1 MIIRRS
7 LLIVVLTLFNIA
19 VLASESA
26 KQQTESTAVAEETQ
40 SAETTQLP
48 HIGAYIDAMMGYGF
62 ADWAGFTNDGH
73 GAWALIGG
81 INPSKHKKGGFSYGA
96 NIGYHFIRYLGLE
109 LGYYNFA
116 KVSGDNLE
124 LETPY
129 VYVAGKV
136 SYPFL
141 ANDDLA
147 IFAKLGAAY
156 RMLDYAGIAQQG
168 AYQNKR
174 YSLNLLYGIG
184 AQYYLSQGWRASI
197 QWLEIPKYTQGE
209 QNSKKSSK
217 QVPRTDQIL
226 FGLGYL
232 FSV

>member
-1 MIIRRS
+1 MIIRKI
-7 LLIVVLTLFNIA
+7 LLIVLLTLFNIT
-19 VLASESA
+19 VLAGEKVKETKESKA
-26 KQQTESTAVAEETQ
+26 AAEEAQ
-40 SAETTQLP
+40 QPEAAQLP
-48 HIGAYIDAMMGYGF
+48 HIGVYIDTMAGYGF
-62 ADWAGFTNDGH
+62 ADWSGFTNDGH

-81 INPSKHKKGGFSYGA
+81 INPSRHKKSGFSYGA

-109 LGYYNFA
+109 FGYYNFA
-116 KVSGDNLE
+116 KISGDNLE

-129 VYVAGKV
+129 VYAAGKL

-147 IFAKLGAAY
+147 IFAKLGMAY
-156 RMLDYAGIAQQG
+156 RMLDYGGNAQQG

-174 YSLNLLYGIG
+174 YSINLLYGVG
-184 AQYYLSQGWRASI
+184 AQYYLSQGWRASV